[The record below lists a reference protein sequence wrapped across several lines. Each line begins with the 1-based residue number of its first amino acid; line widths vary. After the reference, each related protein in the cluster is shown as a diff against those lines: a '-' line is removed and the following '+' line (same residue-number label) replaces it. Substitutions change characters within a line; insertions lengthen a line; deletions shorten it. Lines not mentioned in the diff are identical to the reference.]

1 MNAQDVILGSRVA
14 HLRELKGEI
23 ERLKAENARLRAENE
38 ELNHHL
44 DLAALA
50 AEDLRGLS
58 PGGRLVLVDGWNQIL
73 STDKT
78 AHDPEELIAQLRGH
92 LAARPDDL
100 VWIVFD
106 GPKENVRQEGRL
118 RISYTGGTGPHRADR
133 FIIDF
138 VRMARFRG
146 EVAKIEVRTHDKD
159 LRKTLGRLGCELAS
173 PAVAG
178 K

>member
-14 HLRELKGEI
+14 HLRELKTEI
-23 ERLKAENARLRAENE
+23 ERLKSENAKLRAENE

-58 PGGRLVLVDGWNQIL
+58 PDGKLVLVDGWNLIL
-73 STDKT
+73 STDKQ
-78 AHDPEELIAQLRGH
+78 AKDPKELVAQMKAYLEDH
-92 LAARPDDL
+92 PADF

-106 GPKENVRQEGRL
+106 GPKENTRQEGRL

-133 FIIDF
+133 FITDF

-146 EVAKIEVRTHDKD
+146 DLARIEVRTHDKD
-159 LRKTLGRLGCELAS
+159 FAKAIARLRGC
-173 PAVAG
+173 
-178 K
+178 

>member
-14 HLRELKGEI
+14 HLRELKTEI
-23 ERLKAENARLRAENE
+23 DRLKAENARLRAENE

-58 PGGRLVLVDGWNQIL
+58 PDGRLVLVDGWNQIL
-73 STDKT
+73 STDKQ
-78 AHDPEELIAQLRGH
+78 AKDPQELLVQMKAY
-92 LAARPDDL
+92 LADHPDDV

-106 GPKENVRQEGRL
+106 GPKENARQDGRL
-118 RISYTGGTGPHRADR
+118 RVSYTGGTGPHRADR
-133 FIIDF
+133 FITDF

-146 EVAKIEVRTHDKD
+146 DLARIEVRTHDKD
-159 LRKTLGRLGCELAS
+159 FLRTCRRLGVRTLG
-173 PAVAG
+173 
-178 K
+178 